1 MYKFRSCNILYF
13 FPCITCQSYLGEAE
27 VDGHSLR
34 DVEEPPVSGQREREP
49 VQGLKHRHI
58 M

>member
-1 MYKFRSCNILYF
+1 MYKFCFCNILYLF
-13 FPCITCQSYLGEAE
+13 RCITCQSYLGEAE